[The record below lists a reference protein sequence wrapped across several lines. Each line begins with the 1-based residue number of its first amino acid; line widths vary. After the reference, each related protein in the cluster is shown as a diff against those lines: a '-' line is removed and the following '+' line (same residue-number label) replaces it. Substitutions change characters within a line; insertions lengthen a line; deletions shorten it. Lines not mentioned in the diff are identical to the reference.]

1 MTGVTPSCKE
11 KLTGALES
19 LIETTQDFTDSAYTS
34 HQHRESILM
43 TGDRLKSEMSVL
55 LRTCKVC
62 IKTGLSW
69 IQFCI
74 LDIFKL
80 TIGTGDLILIQFL
93 QLQNRRN
100 SNNPSPEMETA
111 ILRTLT
117 AAKSLN
123 KQVIHRKKTQPV
135 SFKEPHNISVCKT
148 YLLQVCS

>member
-62 IKTGLSW
+62 IKTSLSW

-80 TIGTGDLILIQFL
+80 TIGTGYLILIQISSTAESRKFK
-93 QLQNRRN
+93 QSKSGNGD
-100 SNNPSPEMETA
+100 SNPKN
-111 ILRTLT
+111 
-117 AAKSLN
+117 LN
-123 KQVIHRKKTQPV
+123 
-135 SFKEPHNISVCKT
+135 C
-148 YLLQVCS
+148 C

>member
-80 TIGTGDLILIQFL
+80 NFDFNSISSTAESQKFKQSKSGNGD
-93 QLQNRRN
+93 
-100 SNNPSPEMETA
+100 SNPKN
-111 ILRTLT
+111 
-117 AAKSLN
+117 LN
-123 KQVIHRKKTQPV
+123 
-135 SFKEPHNISVCKT
+135 C
-148 YLLQVCS
+148 C